1 MNEMLQM
8 LNQLRNSPNPMM
20 LMQQMFGDNPIFN
33 NAMRMAQGKS
43 PQEMQQLIRNIAYQ
57 RGMSDMDLNNFL
69 SQFNLRF

>member
-8 LNQLRNSPNPMM
+8 LNQLKSSPNPMSM
-20 LMQQMFGDNPIFN
+20 MQQMFGNNPVFN

-57 RGMSDMDLNNFL
+57 RGMNDTDLNNFL
-69 SQFNLRF
+69 SQFGIRF